1 MRLKLYFC
9 AINMK
14 RIACL
19 GIIYVLYAIGNFIQ
33 AQEVFCDF
41 QFNFPNAPPSEK
53 AVLEQLDRSIRE
65 FTNTRK
71 WTTDNYKPIEKVRC
85 TFQFL
90 IDRYEN
96 NRFECK
102 ELVFVVSRPVFNSAY
117 STTLLSIR
125 DKYVSFEYI
134 QGGTNLDF
142 NENAFVTNLTALV
155 GYYVYIALG
164 IDRDSFSEMGGTSMY
179 NKARAIVDYSQ
190 SAGAEKGW
198 KANDDIARQTRYWLV
213 TQLLDNANK
222 DLRTGIYE
230 YHLKG
235 LDVMADKGAEEGRKA
250 IMSCIE
256 KYYNINMR
264 FPGLYVVAAF
274 LDAKQME
281 LVNVMRGADAGMKSA
296 FLEKMSRLDPVNLNK
311 YNQINQQ

>member
-1 MRLKLYFC
+1 MNPKT
-9 AINMK
+9 
-14 RIACL
+14 
-19 GIIYVLYAIGNFIQ
+19 IICVVLCVLHTFYSYTDLR
-33 AQEVFCDF
+33 AQEVFCEF
-41 QFNFPNAPPSEK
+41 QFNFPNAPPTEK
-53 AVLEQLDRSIRE
+53 AALEQLDRAIRE

-102 ELVFVVSRPVFNSAY
+102 ELVFVASRPVFNSAY
-117 STTLLSIR
+117 TTTLISIR
-125 DKYVSFEYI
+125 DRYVSFEYQ
-134 QGGTNLDF
+134 QGQNLDF
-142 NENAFVTNLTALV
+142 NENAFVTNITALV

-164 IDRDSFSEMGGTSMY
+164 LDRDSFSEMGGTSMY
-179 NKARAIVDYSQ
+179 NKARAIVDYCQ
-190 SAGAEKGW
+190 SASAEKGW
-198 KANDDIARQTRYWLV
+198 RANDDIARQTRYWLV
-213 TQLLDNANK
+213 TQLIDNANK
-222 DLRTGIYE
+222 DLRIGIYE

-235 LDVMADKGAEEGRKA
+235 LDVMADKGTNAGREA
-250 IMSCIE
+250 IMSCID
-256 KYYNINMR
+256 KYYNINLR
-264 FPGLYVVAAF
+264 FPGLYIVAAF

-281 LVNVMRGADAGMKSA
+281 LVNIMRGADASMKSA